1 MVRWAVDMLRAGGCD
16 PVVVVL
22 PPDVDPP
29 EDVRDQGV
37 SFVAGGPSRQ
47 ESVGNALRLVT
58 SERVVIHDAA
68 RPLADVALMAR
79 VLEALTDVD
88 GVVPVIPMDETIK
101 RVTGSVAVETVD
113 RTGLWRAQTPSAF
126 NTEVLR
132 KAHEQAARDGFIGTD
147 EGQVVERYGGK
158 VAVVLGSRMN
168 IKLTYPED
176 IRLVG
181 ALLKERR

>member
-1 MVRWAVDMLRAGGCD
+1 
-16 PVVVVL
+16 
-22 PPDVDPP
+22 
-29 EDVRDQGV
+29 
-37 SFVAGGPSRQ
+37 
-47 ESVGNALRLVT
+47 
-58 SERVVIHDAA
+58 
-68 RPLADVALMAR
+68 MAR
-79 VLEALTDVD
+79 VLEALDDVD
-88 GVVPVIPMDETIK
+88 GVIPVIPMDETIK

-132 KAHEQAARDGFIGTD
+132 RAHEQAARDGFIGTD

-158 VAVVLGSRMN
+158 VAVVYGSRMN